1 MEHRQKPAS
10 ADLPAHIAIH
20 PRTLTHI
27 ASHESL
33 DRIPPWRNGR
43 NATSRP
49 GDLAGIYAGMGLLGS
64 GKFLRGGTPVVKY
77 VAIDLIWLHIVVEY
91 HPLID
96 SPQIPVGVAAIEKT
110 HLGVGIPAAMLHR
123 LPAIKS

>member
-96 SPQIPVGVAAIEKT
+96 SPADSSWRSGDRKDALGCRDTSRNASPVA
-110 HLGVGIPAAMLHR
+110 R
-123 LPAIKS
+123 NKS